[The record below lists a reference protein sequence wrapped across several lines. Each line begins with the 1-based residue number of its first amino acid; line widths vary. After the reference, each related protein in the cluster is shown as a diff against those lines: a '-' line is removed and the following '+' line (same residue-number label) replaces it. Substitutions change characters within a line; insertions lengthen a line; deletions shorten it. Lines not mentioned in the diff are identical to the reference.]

1 MSDEIPLESQCD
13 LIERELKMAL
23 KDVAEIRANEAIKAG
38 VKRRFYLLRAALLN
52 AKHYLT
58 ELENSLNQ

>member
-1 MSDEIPLESQCD
+1 MSDEIPLETQCD

-23 KDVAEIRANEAIKAG
+23 EDVAEMRANGANKEI

-58 ELENSLNQ
+58 ELENSLT